1 VTRQPVTQ
9 VKARGSK
16 QATLSSNI
24 NVSGDKASLM
34 AAAGISPSDYA
45 YADFIIAKESGWR
58 PGALNG
64 GSGAY
69 GLCQSLPASKM
80 ASAGADY
87 LTNPVTQ
94 LKWCS
99 GYTSRYGGWQGAYNA
114 WLAQGWW

>member
-1 VTRQPVTQ
+1 
-9 VKARGSK
+9 
-16 QATLSSNI
+16 
-24 NVSGDKASLM
+24 M
-34 AAAGISPSDYA
+34 AAAGIAASDYV
-45 YADFIIAKESGWR
+45 YVDYIVTKESNWR
-58 PGALNG
+58 PGAYNA

-94 LKWCS
+94 LIWCN
-99 GYTSRYGGWQGAYNA
+99 GYSQRYGGWQGAYNA